1 VKVETSLQAVF
12 FYLFNSFSELAAF
25 GISTNNLSLTCAVQL
40 TLMHMGSVL
49 LGGFIAIFSS

>member
-1 VKVETSLQAVF
+1 MRIKLAIL
-12 FYLFNSFSELAAF
+12 YLFNSFSELAAF
-25 GISTNNLSLTCAVQL
+25 GISTFHLSLTCALQL